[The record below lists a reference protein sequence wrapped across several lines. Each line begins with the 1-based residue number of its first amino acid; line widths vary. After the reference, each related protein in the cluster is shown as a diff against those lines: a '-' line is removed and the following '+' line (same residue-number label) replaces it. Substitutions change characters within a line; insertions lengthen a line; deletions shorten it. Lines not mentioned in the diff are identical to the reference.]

1 MAAASGLDKF
11 RFVDDLAKLEAET
24 NGSDTQTD
32 RKPSGSPPGTPSNA
46 TAAAAAAAAAA
57 SRLLSLQRDFGGGSA
72 TGSPMDFL
80 RQLEASSRNCGGL
93 DRLVSLASF
102 NFPGLTGLP
111 PLTPINPPSDGE
123 DLTTEHSPAGFDATK
138 EPDTRCRSPDMN
150 PTGIKRGESY
160 FFANTNHCYY

>member
-11 RFVDDLAKLEAET
+11 RYVDELAKLEAET
-24 NGSDTQTD
+24 NGNTSDNTQAD
-32 RKPSGSPPGTPSNA
+32 RKASGSPPDHTPANA

-57 SRLLSLQRDFGGGSA
+57 TRLLSLQRDFSGS
-72 TGSPMDFL
+72 TGNSPMDFL

-102 NFPGLTGLP
+102 NFPGLNALP

-123 DLTTEHSPAGFDATK
+123 DLTTEHSELKFQKKSIFVHKGAKT
-138 EPDTRCRSPDMN
+138 
-150 PTGIKRGESY
+150 
-160 FFANTNHCYY
+160 

>member
-11 RFVDDLAKLEAET
+11 RYVDELAKLEAET
-24 NGSDTQTD
+24 NGTSDTQAD
-32 RKPSGSPPGTPSNA
+32 RKASGSPPDTPTNA

-57 SRLLSLQRDFGGGSA
+57 TRLLSLQRDFSGS
-72 TGSPMDFL
+72 TGNSPMDFL

-102 NFPGLTGLP
+102 NFPGLNALP

-123 DLTTEHSPAGFDATK
+123 DLTTEPSPAGFLDNNSK
-138 EPDTRCRSPDMN
+138 EPADSRCTPDN
-150 PTGIKRGESY
+150 KRGK
-160 FFANTNHCYY
+160 